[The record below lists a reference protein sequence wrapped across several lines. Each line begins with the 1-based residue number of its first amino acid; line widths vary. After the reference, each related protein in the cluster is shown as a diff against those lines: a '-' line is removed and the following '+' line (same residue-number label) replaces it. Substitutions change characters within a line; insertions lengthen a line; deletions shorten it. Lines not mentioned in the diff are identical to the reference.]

1 MRDIWLRMRHYW
13 MLAGVW
19 AIMLVGEYSYFMFKM
34 LRPGSFSPVPA
45 VVTGLCL
52 SLVYADGTE
61 RLG

>member
-1 MRDIWLRMRHYW
+1 

-19 AIMLVGEYSYFMFKM
+19 ALMLAGAYCGFMLGM
-34 LRPGSFSPVPA
+34 LRPGSFSPMPV

-52 SLVYADGTE
+52 SLVHEGGKE